1 MTILTQI
8 FEEAGIPGIGPAS
21 LGCIYVFF
29 IISTVLAPGV
39 KWSLKNQFLLGA
51 CFYTVGYLSGIPA
64 SLTDI
69 VPLKFAIT
77 CIGASLSGFSA
88 GFLWVSQG
96 RYVHLVCERYG
107 EMPKKGEMFGLL
119 NGLYCLSNV
128 SAGLITTFGLG
139 FFDAFTYFSII
150 SALGIFAFIFCYFVV
165 RDI

>member
-1 MTILTQI
+1 MGARGETIRLGIFIFLHFTPFSSYMTILTQI

-29 IISTVLAPGV
+29 IISTVLAPAV

-77 CIGASLSGFSA
+77 CIGASLSGCSA

-96 RYVHLVCERYG
+96 RYVHLVCEDMEKCIEKESCSG
-107 EMPKKGEMFGLL
+107 CSM
-119 NGLYCLSNV
+119 
-128 SAGLITTFGLG
+128 
-139 FFDAFTYFSII
+139 DSIVYRM
-150 SALGIFAFIFCYFVV
+150 CQQV
-165 RDI
+165 